1 MFGSK
6 KQTSSNE
13 LETPVAESKGVF
25 KKNENNIK
33 SLIKN
38 RNSSRWD
45 RCKLYKSY

>member
-38 RNSSRWD
+38 RK
-45 RCKLYKSY
+45 KLFKIDKN